1 VVNVVTNNFSA
12 DVIVIGAGA
21 AGIAAA
27 RKLVDA
33 GKRVIVLEARNRLGG
48 RVWTEEFSGVALD
61 MGAAWVHGYE
71 GNPLSAMAQ
80 AAGVTL
86 KPSDTVLLG
95 ADLALYAEDGRR
107 WTSDE
112 RDLLEERFEAVIEE
126 LENLAEERDARGLPD
141 ISIWQGVEELL
152 NIKTSTLSEAERS
165 RRVAAQSK
173 GAFSSSDPHP
183 STTARK
189 NARASAQGATAF
201 SAEELH
207 ALRYKFNSAIEHEYS
222 GAVEDMSL
230 LNWDE
235 DLTPQQLGEADAL
248 PEGGWWPILA
258 PATRGLDVRLQNAAS
273 RVESGGHL
281 VKVTCTNPSGEAV
294 FTAPQVIVTLPAG
307 VLKANAVKFVPPLP
321 AEKLAALEKIGVGV
335 LNKLVLK
342 FPRKFW
348 PDTDWLGYV
357 SERKGFWAEWL
368 DLSQHTG
375 QPMLIAFNAAE
386 YGREVEQLADAEQ
399 VVLALEILRRMF
411 GAAVPEPESYV
422 ITRWAGDP
430 FAFGSYTYLR
440 PGGTSDDRD
449 TLAAPVA
456 NKLFFAGEAT
466 HREYLSTVHGAWL
479 SGLRAANEILGS
491 ET

>member
-1 VVNVVTNNFSA
+1 MPNQSSNSPILNGVSEA

-27 RKLVDA
+27 RQLVDA

-48 RVWTEEFSGVALD
+48 RVWTEEFAGLPPELGGVALD

-71 GNPLSAMAQ
+71 RNPLSEMAR
-80 AAGVTL
+80 AAGVAL

-107 WTSDE
+107 WTEAE
-112 RDLLEERFEAVIEE
+112 RGVLEERFEEVLEE
-126 LENLAEERDARGLPD
+126 LENLAEAREAQGLPD
-141 ISIWQGVEELL
+141 ISIQQGFEELL
-152 NIKTSTLSEAERS
+152 KAKTNILSGTVALS
-165 RRVAAQSK
+165 AQRVAAQS
-173 GAFSSSDPHP
+173 
-183 STTARK
+183 
-189 NARASAQGATAF
+189 QGALSEA
-201 SAEELH
+201 ELH
-207 ALRYKFNSAIEHEYS
+207 ALRYKFNSVIEHEYS

-230 LNWDE
+230 LHWDE

-258 PATRGLDVRLQNAAS
+258 PAARGLDVRLQHTAA
-273 RVESGGHL
+273 RVEYGGHL
-281 VKVTCTNPSGEAV
+281 VKVTCTCPSGEAV
-294 FTAPQVIVTLPAG
+294 FTAPQVIVTLPVG
-307 VLKANAVKFVPPLP
+307 VLKANVVEFVPPLP
-321 AEKLAALEKIGVGV
+321 EAKWAALQNIGMGV

-348 PDTDWLGYV
+348 PDTDWLGYIHP
-357 SERKGFWAEWL
+357 RKGFWAEWL

-386 YGREVEQLADAEQ
+386 YGRVVEQLSDAEQ
-399 VVLALEILRRMF
+399 VAQALEILRRMF

-422 ITRWAGDP
+422 ITRWASDP
-430 FAFGSYTYLR
+430 FALGAYTYLR
-440 PGGTSDDRD
+440 PGGSGADRD
-449 TLAAPVA
+449 VLAAPVD

-479 SGLRAANEILGS
+479 SGLRAAEEVLEVKR

>member
-1 VVNVVTNNFSA
+1 MNSVITNTPLTNNFSA

-48 RVWTEEFSGVALD
+48 RVWTQEFAGLPPELGGVALD

-71 GNPLSAMAQ
+71 RNPLSEM
-80 AAGVTL
+80 AGVAL

-107 WTSDE
+107 WTSAE
-112 RDLLEERFEAVIEE
+112 RDALEARFDEVMEK
-126 LENLAEERDARGLPD
+126 LEHLAEEREAQGLPD
-141 ISIWQGVEELL
+141 ISIWQGVELL
-152 NIKTSTLSEAERS
+152 QKNRVSTLSEA
-165 RRVAAQSK
+165 AALS
-173 GAFSSSDPHP
+173 
-183 STTARK
+183 
-189 NARASAQGATAF
+189 
-201 SAEELH
+201 
-207 ALRYKFNSAIEHEYS
+207 YKLNSAIEHEYS

-230 LNWDE
+230 LHWDE

-258 PATRGLDVRLQNAAS
+258 PAARGLEVRLQSAAS
-273 RVESGGHL
+273 RVEYGGHL
-281 VKVTCTNPSGEAV
+281 VKVTCTVPRNGVAGEAV
-294 FTAPQVIVTLPAG
+294 FTAPQVIVTLPVG
-307 VLKANAVKFVPPLP
+307 VLKANVVEFVPPLP
-321 AEKLAALEKIGVGV
+321 EAKWAALQNIGMGV

-348 PDTDWLGYV
+348 PDTDWLGYIHP
-357 SERKGFWAEWL
+357 RQGFWAEWL

-386 YGREVEQLADAEQ
+386 YGREVEQLSDAEQ
-399 VVLALEILRRMF
+399 VAQALEILRRMF

-422 ITRWAGDP
+422 ITRWASDP

-440 PGGTSDDRD
+440 PGGSGADRD
-449 TLAAPVA
+449 TLAAPVD

-479 SGLRAANEILGS
+479 SGLRAANEILNNQ
-491 ET
+491 